1 MEAADARG
9 SESRTSLSV
18 ITTRPENELLVCAA
32 RRSLDDDLAA
42 RMTALVDGELD
53 WNYLRDKATQQ
64 GMMPLLYRHLN
75 SVCPQSV
82 PTPILDSMKEESIAN
97 SQTCLYLFSEL
108 RKLLRLL
115 DQNGITAVA
124 FKGPV
129 LSVAVYR
136 DIALRQA
143 GDLDILIEP
152 GAFRPARDLLSSAGY
167 RLHPPLTESQQASHL
182 RSHCEI
188 QFLSNG
194 LSVVDLHWGL
204 SPKSFHFALDPN
216 HVIDRSKNI
225 SIQGTS
231 LLTFSNED
239 TILYLCYHGSK
250 HYWSRLEWISSLA
263 EFIRSN
269 EDIDWPIVIARA
281 NAARGRHMLTLGL
294 MLGRELGD
302 VDIPDSVLSCGEDFD
317 SLREY
322 AAEIQRGLLAREPG
336 SMGAVEMFRCNLRIM
351 DRNRDAITSL
361 LRSIFVP
368 TISDWQT
375 LTLPD
380 ALYPLYYLF
389 RPLRL
394 LKKYGASSMGR
405 AGSPEVDI
413 SS

>member
-1 MEAADARG
+1 M
-9 SESRTSLSV
+9 
-18 ITTRPENELLVCAA
+18 IITRPENELLVCAA

-42 RMTALVDGELD
+42 RMTALVDGALD

-82 PTPILDSMKEESIAN
+82 PAAILNSMKEESIAN
-97 SQTCLYLFSEL
+97 SQTCLYLFGEL

-129 LSVAVYR
+129 LSEAVYG

-152 GAFRPARDLLSSAGY
+152 GAFRPAKDLLSSAGY

-194 LSVVDLHWGL
+194 VSVVDLHWGL
-204 SPKSFHFALDPN
+204 SPKSFRFALNPK
-216 HVIDRSKNI
+216 HVIDRSKTI

-250 HYWSRLEWISSLA
+250 HYWSRLEWVCSLA

-269 EDIDWPIVIARA
+269 EDIDWPTVIARA
-281 NAARGRHMLTLGL
+281 NRARGRHMLTLGL
-294 MLGRELGD
+294 MLARELGD
-302 VDIPDSVLSCGEDFD
+302 VDVADSVFSICEDVD
-317 SLREY
+317 ALRKY
-322 AAEIQRGLLAREPG
+322 AAEMQRGLFTREPG
-336 SMGAVEMFRCNLRIM
+336 PVGALEMFRCNLRIM
-351 DRNRDAITSL
+351 DRKGDAITGL

-368 TISDWQT
+368 TISDWEA
-375 LTLPD
+375 LTLPA
-380 ALYPLYYLF
+380 ALHPLYYLF

-394 LKKYGASSMGR
+394 LKKYGASGLGR
-405 AGSPEVDI
+405 TGSPLALSD
-413 SS
+413 

>member
-1 MEAADARG
+1 M
-9 SESRTSLSV
+9 

-32 RRSLDDDLAA
+32 RRSLDHDLAA

-75 SVCPQSV
+75 SACPQSV
-82 PTPILDSMKEESIAN
+82 PSAILNSMKEEFIAN
-97 SQTCLYLFSEL
+97 SQTCLYLFGEL

-129 LSVAVYR
+129 LSEAVYG

-143 GDLDILIEP
+143 GDLDIVIEP
-152 GAFRPARDLLSSAGY
+152 GAFRQAKDLLSSAGY
-167 RLHPPLTESQQASHL
+167 RLQPPLTESQQASHL

-188 QFLSNG
+188 QFVSDG
-194 LSVVDLHWGL
+194 MSVVDLHWGL
-204 SPKSFHFALDPN
+204 SPKSFHFALDPQ
-216 HVIDRSKNI
+216 HVIDRSKTI

-239 TILYLCYHGSK
+239 TILYLCFHGSK
-250 HYWSRLEWISSLA
+250 HYWSKLEWISSLA

-269 EDIDWPIVIARA
+269 KDIDWPMVIARA
-281 NAARGRHMLTLGL
+281 NGARGRHMLTLGL
-294 MLGRELGD
+294 MLARELGD
-302 VDIPDSVLSCGEDFD
+302 VDVADSVFSSRGEVD
-317 SLREY
+317 SLRRY
-322 AAEIQRGLLAREPG
+322 AAEIQRGLFAREPG
-336 SMGAVEMFRCNLRIM
+336 PLGALEMFRCNLRIM
-351 DRNRDAITSL
+351 DRKRDVITSF

-368 TISDWQT
+368 TISDWQA
-375 LTLPD
+375 LTLPA

-394 LKKYGASSMGR
+394 LKKYGASALGR
-405 AGSPEVDI
+405 TGSPQVL
-413 SS
+413 SG

>member
-1 MEAADARG
+1 M
-9 SESRTSLSV
+9 

-42 RMTALVDGELD
+42 RVTTLVNGELD
-53 WNYLRDKATQQ
+53 WNYLRDKAAQQ

-97 SQTCLYLFSEL
+97 SQTCLYLFGEL
-108 RKLLRLL
+108 RKLLRLF
-115 DQNGITAVA
+115 DQNGMTAVA

-129 LSVAVYR
+129 LSVAVYG

-152 GAFRPARDLLSSAGY
+152 GAFRTAKDLLNSAGY

-194 LSVVDLHWGL
+194 VSVVDLHWGL
-204 SPKSFHFALDPN
+204 SPKSFRFGLDPK
-216 HVIDRSKNI
+216 HVIDRSKTI

-250 HYWSRLEWISSLA
+250 HYWSRLEWMGSLA

-269 EDIDWPIVIARA
+269 EDIDWATVIARA
-281 NAARGRHMLTLGL
+281 NGARGRSMLTLGL
-294 MLGRELGD
+294 LLARELGD
-302 VDIPDSVLSCGEDFD
+302 VDVADSAFSSGEEFD
-317 SLREY
+317 SLRKY
-322 AAEIQRGLLAREPG
+322 AAEIQRGLFAREPG
-336 SMGAVEMFRCNLRIM
+336 PLGTLEMFRGNLRIM
-351 DRNRDAITSL
+351 DRKRDAITGL

-368 TISDWQT
+368 TISDWEA
-375 LTLPD
+375 LTLPA

-394 LKKYGASSMGR
+394 LKKYSASALGR
-405 AGSPEVDI
+405 TGSPQVLSD
-413 SS
+413 